1 MKELYVNAPAKIN
14 LALKVDGLR
23 DDGYHEIKTI
33 FQSISLADRIKLKKR
48 SGGIVV
54 KNSKVELP
62 TDEENLAYQAAE
74 IFFAENN
81 VDGGVE
87 VYIQKNIPI
96 AAGLAGGST
105 DAAAVLRALYDLYEL
120 EYNYSK
126 LRSLL
131 VEIGSDVPFCL
142 EGGTVYAQGR
152 GEILEFLPFI
162 GEKDLLIVTPQ
173 LCISTPK
180 IYSLYDKMKGN
191 NTFNFEKLLKNIKK
205 DENINWNLDYKNDLE
220 APAKKICQDIKDVKN
235 IIKKTAAEFYLM
247 SGSGPTVFAVYNNRS
262 AAEKVAARWPRK
274 NDFVTVV
281 KTIDRY

>member
-14 LALKVDGLR
+14 LALKVNGLR

-48 SGGIVV
+48 SGGIIV

-81 VDGGVE
+81 IAGGVE
-87 VYIQKNIPI
+87 IYIQKNIPL

-105 DAAAVLRALYDLYEL
+105 DAAAMMRALHDLYEL
-120 EYNYSK
+120 DYDYSE

-131 VEIGSDVPFCL
+131 VKIGSDVPYCL

-152 GEILEFLPFI
+152 GEKLEFLPFI
-162 GEKDLLIVTPQ
+162 GEKDILIVTPQ
-173 LCISTPK
+173 FCISTPE
-180 IYSLYDKMKGN
+180 IYNLYDKMNIN
-191 NTFNFEKLLKNIKK
+191 NTFKFERLVKNIKE
-205 DENINWNLDYKNDLE
+205 DEKIDWDLDYKNDLE
-220 APAKKICQDIKDVKN
+220 APAKKVCKDIKDVKN

-247 SGSGPTVFAVYNNRS
+247 SGSGPTVFAVYKNRS
-262 AAEKVAARWPRK
+262 TAEKIAARWPRK
-274 NDFVTVV
+274 NDFVTVA